1 MNFNFRPLE
10 LPPLPQPKAQELI
23 NLANGTDKSGPIAP
37 PQLPPNI
44 PIGQGRMPRSL
55 DDILADIENGTG
67 EQVTI
72 LEWVYLFYAKETWD
86 EQQGSDRAKSTSA
99 AIWKFA
105 LSDEKIKD
113 RLFWRLAIYY
123 SQGNQNQRRTKKRP
137 VLKNLESS
145 ENSEVESDREKVE
158 QSKIS
163 DRPVLPVSLV
173 HCFPNFA
180 SEFKKTDL
188 LPVDILLALVD
199 NQGNRQIASWSFQ
212 NSITPKKLLEK
223 ARLPKSLGS
232 KHGIFIEIIKYFINT
247 GPSRNLKEANLIIK
261 CLEDMGREPQIQG
274 VQHLLTKVSTEIA
287 GQFPILVNWVQQ
299 HYGIA
304 SDGTRTRWSELSQR
318 AKTALQDWIGAL
330 SYGYFVKLVQI
341 LLDKLDL
348 PGWERNQLERRR
360 EFWSNY
366 SDRFERLR
374 ILLPQSSQKATQEA
388 IGSEFE
394 HQDISI
400 LQEDGSDPTEVCIFD
415 FGHCCIVEFF
425 RGTGSETRIFNAQDY
440 PDIKTKLF
448 QSPTLSLK
456 RLRYLGGEIH
466 DHKYLWQASCEKLL
480 RNRNIYPNE
489 GTQYFKGLHKNYSQ
503 YNRETGL
510 PEPSP
515 RKQEDRENE
524 LKRWEKDMREIKIE
538 ASLFCRQLE
547 S

>member
-1 MNFNFRPLE
+1 
-10 LPPLPQPKAQELI
+10 
-23 NLANGTDKSGPIAP
+23 
-37 PQLPPNI
+37 
-44 PIGQGRMPRSL
+44 
-55 DDILADIENGTG
+55 
-67 EQVTI
+67 
-72 LEWVYLFYAKETWD
+72 
-86 EQQGSDRAKSTSA
+86 
-99 AIWKFA
+99 
-105 LSDEKIKD
+105 KD
-113 RLFWRLAIYY
+113 RLFWRLAVYY
-123 SQGNQNQRRTKKRP
+123 NQANQNQIGKNRPRRR
-137 VLKNLESS
+137 VQESPDPS
-145 ENSEVESDREKVE
+145 ELESDREKADP
-158 QSKIS
+158 SKIS
-163 DRPVLPVSLV
+163 DRPVLPLSLV
-173 HCFPNFA
+173 HCFPDFA

-188 LPVDILLALVD
+188 LPVDILLALGK
-199 NQGNRQIASWSFQ
+199 NKGNSQIAALSYEYL
-212 NSITPKKLLEK
+212 ITPKSLVKQAQLPASIYGMHETFILIAEKLITKKNLSK
-223 ARLPKSLGS
+223 KQTHLSIYSLDKQRKHLARLLINFLIKQQKEQVSLLINSLDEMAG
-232 KHGIFIEIIKYFINT
+232 KPQLHGVEY
-247 GPSRNLKEANLIIK
+247 
-261 CLEDMGREPQIQG
+261 
-274 VQHLLTKVSTEIA
+274 LLTKGAKQIA
-287 GQFPILVNWVQQ
+287 GQFPILVNWVQK
-299 HYGIA
+299 HYGIT
-304 SDGTRTRWSELSQR
+304 SPDTRWSELSQR

-366 SDRFERLR
+366 SDRFERIR
-374 ILLPQSSQKATQEA
+374 ILLPQSSQKAIKEA
-388 IGSEFE
+388 ISSEFE